1 MKSGYKPHPL
11 SNGSAAIS
19 YPSSIRNITFIATI
33 EFSMT
38 RIAHDISLNC
48 ADYGDDQT
56 IMTRFLIFY
65 SSEEHQDSGVVSS
78 ALIVRDLW

>member
-1 MKSGYKPHPL
+1 
-11 SNGSAAIS
+11 
-19 YPSSIRNITFIATI
+19 
-33 EFSMT
+33 MT
-38 RIAHDISLNC
+38 RIAHDISLDC

-65 SSEEHQDSGVVSS
+65 SSEEHQDSEVVSS